1 MGECGMNEIAASPGV
16 IISVFLVGE
25 IVALFVFYFM
35 SNRYLKLD
43 KRMFAKERIKP
54 MLMGLLERVVLLWC
68 LLIGLPQIII
78 AFSAL
83 KLGTRLDKEKRI
95 EIKTEYFLVGTL
107 TSLLITVADLTVIN
121 TLT

>member
-1 MGECGMNEIAASPGV
+1 
-16 IISVFLVGE
+16 
-25 IVALFVFYFM
+25 LFVFYFM